1 MHSTCL
7 CIFIFSSNGTDL
19 VPLDSRGFAPG
30 GCGRAAQCGS
40 PCWTVPWVVGRSWAC
55 YFGGLLL
62 GALPQIQPASQ
73 IVCLYLQDF
82 CYLGGA
88 NQLEILQIG
97 PVEIFS
103 MLNREG
109 SSPTVQTSCSGLWL
123 PDLPGRLGSAP
134 R

>member
-1 MHSTCL
+1 MHGTCL

-40 PCWTVPWVVGRSWAC
+40 PCRTVPWVVGRSWAC

-62 GALPQIQPASQ
+62 GALPQIQAAGQ

-88 NQLEILQIG
+88 NPLEILQIG
-97 PVEIFS
+97 PVEIFFHAEQR
-103 MLNREG
+103 RELTHG
-109 SSPTVQTSCSGLWL
+109 SDELQ
-123 PDLPGRLGSAP
+123 
-134 R
+134 